1 MFLGAL
7 FDEIKV
13 QTLTAYCKLYFHG
26 HSVGGTNP
34 SLLDAMAAKAPLA
47 VHNNVFNDAIIKGNA
62 LRFNNASDV
71 SNIINENQ
79 LPDEI
84 QIEDNYVKIASEFTW
99 EKIVNQYEYY
109 FLSCYLNK
117 QPYYPLKHATLAAN

>member
-1 MFLGAL
+1 M
-7 FDEIKV
+7 
-13 QTLTAYCKLYFHG
+13 YFHG

-34 SLLDAMAAKAPLA
+34 SLLDAMAAKAPIA
-47 VHNNVFNDAIIKGNA
+47 IHDNVFNDAIIKENV
-62 LRFNNASDV
+62 LRFDCAQDV
-71 SNIINENQ
+71 FDIVSENL

-109 FLSCYLNK
+109 FL
-117 QPYYPLKHATLAAN
+117 AVT

>member
-1 MFLGAL
+1 
-7 FDEIKV
+7 
-13 QTLTAYCKLYFHG
+13 
-26 HSVGGTNP
+26 
-34 SLLDAMAAKAPLA
+34 MAAKAPLA